1 MFPFATP
8 PKHGV
13 FKANNSGSFQA
24 KAINRK
30 AQEANNPNS
39 ARSACFTVDFIVDFL
54 PYIIYR
60 KN

>member
-13 FKANNSGSFQA
+13 FKANNPEGFQV
-24 KAINRK
+24 KAINRI

-39 ARSACFTVDFIVDFL
+39 ARSACFTVDFIVSFL
-54 PYIIYR
+54 PYIIY
-60 KN
+60 